1 MAKAPNYTEA
11 QTVDMVR
18 RYIAVSNESEATR
31 DALVSELSAE
41 FNKSPRSIRAKLSR
55 ENVYIPKTPKAKDGS
70 VVVNKATL
78 AGLLSIS
85 AGVPLTSA
93 EKLTKVD
100 LKNLISVIESLRDEI
115 SDLEIDAAGEEV

>member
-11 QTVDMVR
+11 QTADMVR
-18 RYIAVSNESEATR
+18 RYIAVSNESEGTR
-31 DALVSELSAE
+31 DALVNELAAE

-55 ENVYIPKTPKAKDGS
+55 ENVYIAKTPKAKDGS
-70 VVVNKATL
+70 PAINKATL
-78 AGLLSIS
+78 AGILSIS

-115 SDLEIDAAGEEV
+115 ADLEISED